1 MGGIGRGKS
10 QWALALWVTLAACGS
25 AVPPVSFTA
34 PLRAESMQC
43 AEDRLRA
50 ADYDVGWDGDLLEGE
65 VRIMAGEIATR
76 REFIRVTAVSQ
87 DERINILVKSSW
99 HPAWSVTGPPGTRL
113 ALEREPSGLMRITR
127 PLKLRR
133 TSGLSVKSRSTPS
146 RSES

>member
-87 DERINILVKSSW
+87 DELE
-99 HPAWSVTGPPGTRL
+99 VTVRAYRLEASPTATVTRPNTAVPTDPSPGTLSTAAAL
-113 ALEREPSGLMRITR
+113 AEACG
-127 PLKLRR
+127 
-133 TSGLSVKSRSTPS
+133 G
-146 RSES
+146 